1 MGARNDKEARARR
14 VVERLRPFFARAGQ
28 RRRRTDSDPKLRR
41 YELFERWY
49 MEDCIPELASGMPA
63 DAMLRAD
70 AMEDREAWHALLM
83 AKIVKDALRRV
94 ADINHLCRSVPCT
107 PRVAAKLWPFEDVG
121 ARIVIPVEG
130 DAHDFDTGLYEAD
143 TQIASLP
150 ERLGMPPEPKGKP
163 GTRPYEEAQDVAPIG
178 MAVRGALR
186 WSMEQCSSTAQDV
199 APIGMAVRY
208 ARQVGFEATRSSP
221 GTVHCGCSLVAEAQ
235 LPAEA
240 WDALGTGARALAERR
255 IEDAWERFSERRIKA
270 PDRELMVRV
279 RVMAE
284 YMMKGMLAYHTNAS
298 RDAAPR
304 TTLLRDAWMAGYDKA
319 AARAAYEA
327 KEGRDETQSEAWLA
341 EFDRLAAH
349 GVQTE
354 HELAAD
360 LKAEL
365 AEIGKLKEQAEA
377 GEAAFKAGRA
387 RDDGETDA
395 WLSGYDR
402 AAARAA
408 VQAGEPYDESMS
420 GAWRFEWKARDHERT
435 RAEAWDD
442 WRIAF
447 EAGKRECQ
455 DSRPRVPEQSPGWLA
470 GFDRAAARN
479 AHRAGQPRDETQS
492 EAWLAEWDA
501 WDTVRELE
509 EKARTLEEEEEREE
523 KARTLGKKT
532 KGRDADEDD
541 RAREPAERIGHPH
554 PFPPKAGGRSAALP

>member
-1 MGARNDKEARARR
+1 MGARNDEEKHAGR
-14 VVERLRPFFARAGQ
+14 VVERLRQFFARAGI

-49 MEDCIPELASGMPA
+49 MEDCIPELASGMPVYT
-63 DAMLRAD
+63 MLRAD
-70 AMEDREAWHALLM
+70 AREDREAWHALLM
-83 AKIVKDALRRV
+83 VEVVKDAGRRV
-94 ADINHLCRSVPCT
+94 EDINHLCRSVPCT

-130 DAHDFDTGLYEAD
+130 DAHDFDTGLCEAD

-178 MAVRGALR
+178 MAVRY
-186 WSMEQCSSTAQDV
+186 AQ
-199 APIGMAVRY
+199 
-208 ARQVGFEATRSSP
+208 QVGFEATRSSP

-240 WDALGTGARALAERR
+240 WDALGTRARALAERR

-270 PDRELMVRV
+270 PDRELMERG
-279 RVMAE
+279 RVMAR
-284 YMMKGMLAYHTNAS
+284 YMMKGMLAHGTNAL

-304 TTLLRDAWMAGYDKA
+304 TTFLRDEWMAGYDKA
-319 AARAAYEA
+319 AVRAAYEA
-327 KEGRDETQSEAWLA
+327 KDGRDETQSKAWLA
-341 EFDRLAAH
+341 EYDRLAAH

-354 HELAAD
+354 HD
-360 LKAEL
+360 LVVGLQDSLDRIDEVN
-365 AEIGKLKEQAEA
+365 EQAKA
-377 GEAAFKAGRA
+377 GEAAFKADPA
-387 RDDGETDA
+387 RDDGKTDA

-408 VQAGEPYDESMS
+408 FQAGEPYDESMS
-420 GAWRFEWKARDHERT
+420 GAWRFEWRARDDKRT
-435 RAEAWDD
+435 RAEAWDE

-455 DSRPRVPEQSPGWLA
+455 DGRPRVPEQSPGWLA
-470 GFDRAAARN
+470 GYDQAAARN
-479 AHRAGQPRDETQS
+479 AHRAGQPRDEWQS
-492 EAWLAEWDA
+492 EAWLAGWDA
-501 WDTVRELE
+501 WDTVREL
-509 EKARTLEEEEEREE
+509 EE

-541 RAREPAERIGHPH
+541 LARDP
-554 PFPPKAGGRSAALP
+554 